1 MNIGIDFGTKSVII
15 SKYPRTV
22 LFEYDSVVNL
32 NNKTYSNIK
41 LLIQKDMSDEIQ
53 QVLVY
58 MFQKIKLQLSN
69 LQHIETVITIPN
81 NTNAIT
87 ESIIFTLAN

>member
-1 MNIGIDFGTKSVII
+1 
-15 SKYPRTV
+15 
-22 LFEYDSVVNL
+22 
-32 NNKTYSNIK
+32 
-41 LLIQKDMSDEIQ
+41 MSDEIQ

-58 MFQKIKLQLSN
+58 MFQKIKLQLSSIPN
-69 LQHIETVITIPN
+69 PQHIETVITIPN